1 MSKPSKATYGLA
13 HATALVKTL
22 HSVLCAVKGKKM

>member
-1 MSKPSKATYGLA
+1 MDVETPEAYMLA

-22 HSVLCAVKGKKM
+22 HSRLCAGC